1 MTGSIF
7 TELKLLL
14 GVAPG
19 NYQYLQSPPESNYQG
34 QYKEK
39 QVEKQAGREKGAS
52 MVEYAL
58 LIVLIAIVAMVA
70 LALLG
75 DNIAQLFTNVGSQI
89 PGGGS
94 SGTVAP

>member
-1 MTGSIF
+1 MS
-7 TELKLLL
+7 
-14 GVAPG
+14 
-19 NYQYLQSPPESNYQG
+19 S
-34 QYKEK
+34 
-39 QVEKQAGREKGAS
+39 RERGAS

-75 DNIAQLFTNVGSQI
+75 DNIAQLFTNVGNEI

-94 SGTVAP
+94 GGTTPP